1 MAGLARRP
9 DCLPGRPTA
18 LGDVMPAHALGSTIV
33 AAGGGGH
40 HFGIGFLILIVC
52 VIGGLSYGIVRMRN
66 RNGAHGRDGLDQA
79 QLETWLMQ
87 HPQQEAAVF

>member
-1 MAGLARRP
+1 
-9 DCLPGRPTA
+9 
-18 LGDVMPAHALGSTIV
+18 MPAHALGSTIV

-79 QLETWLMQ
+79 QLETWLVQ